1 MEFMVYC
8 WSLVL
13 KFQTFGFGVLGL
25 GLSFQW
31 LGVRV
36 QGPGSRVEFR
46 VWKFV
51 FGVLGSG
58 FMF

>member
-1 MEFMVYC
+1 M
-8 WSLVL
+8 L